1 VPDPSLDP
9 LRQFLV
15 RGRNADG
22 GWGYYAGKSSRLEPT
37 AWSLLALGPDRTDV
51 SVLSRWPADAGL
63 LLERAGGEPN
73 FGFHGA
79 ALLAL
84 RGLGLQ
90 HQAGNAALLASLQQI
105 KGIALEPTPLIKQD
119 GSLQAWPWI
128 AGTFSWVEPTA
139 WCLLALKRWAPAM
152 PEAIDK
158 GRVDV
163 AERMIVDRC
172 CRDGGWNYGNADV
185 MGQQLKP
192 FVPTTAVA
200 LLAMQ
205 DRTSLPV
212 VDRSRQFLE
221 AHATTE
227 RSGVALALAA
237 IALKSLRLRAD
248 GPLTALREQIPTI
261 LAVGN
266 HLSAA
271 LALLALE
278 GERDA
283 ALVI

>member
-1 VPDPSLDP
+1 MPDRAVDS
-9 LRQFLV
+9 LRQFLGQ
-15 RGRNADG
+15 GRNADG

-37 AWSLLALGPDRTDV
+37 CWCLLALGADRAGAG
-51 SVLSRWPADAGL
+51 VLTRWPADAGL
-63 LLERAGGEPN
+63 LLEREGGEPN
-73 FGFHGA
+73 FGFHGV
-79 ALLAL
+79 ALLAI
-84 RGLGLQ
+84 RALGIE
-90 HQAGNAALLASLQQI
+90 HQAGNGVLLSSIQQI

-139 WCLLALKRWAPAM
+139 WCLLALKRWTAVAAG
-152 PEAIDK
+152 AIDK

-163 AERMIVDRC
+163 AERLIVDRC

-205 DRTSLPV
+205 DRPTEQV
-212 VDRSRQFLE
+212 VQRSRQYLE
-221 AHATTE
+221 SHATAE

-237 IALKSLRLRAD
+237 LAVKAFRLNAD
-248 GPLTALREQIPTI
+248 SVLGALRDQVPTI
-261 LAVGN
+261 LEVGN
-266 HLSAA
+266 HYSAA